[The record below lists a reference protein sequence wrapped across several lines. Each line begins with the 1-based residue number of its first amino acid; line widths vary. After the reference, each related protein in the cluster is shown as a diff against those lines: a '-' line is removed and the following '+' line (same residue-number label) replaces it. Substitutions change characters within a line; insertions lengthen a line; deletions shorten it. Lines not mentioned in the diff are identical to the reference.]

1 MYFHKGNAKLF
12 VVLMMAWVVG
22 KILTNSCPCF
32 HTLNIYSI
40 LVLELFIVVLV
51 YTLFKII
58 FFELFYWIKFI
69 VHSLFFK

>member
-22 KILTNSCPCF
+22 KILSNSCQCF
-32 HTLNIYSI
+32 HTLNIFSM
-40 LVLELFIVVLV
+40 LFLEMFIVALAKI
-51 YTLFKII
+51 LFKII

-69 VHSLFFK
+69 LHSLFFT